1 MQSRWWWAL
10 QPACLPGML
19 QFLLRQTVNH
29 IRRFTRGTAE
39 RLRISRKQY
48 SCEPHRHSQ
57 ARTKQDTICNAIWEG
72 YFLVLNDFL
81 KKCKSYVRHC
91 LTYCLV
97 GFFLFQSLMPILLFI
112 FLTSQSIFYKK
123 QKTFAHHWRKLT
135 YRLEFHKQ
143 DVSLYL
149 VAAT

>member
-1 MQSRWWWAL
+1 MVLEKEVQHY

-72 YFLVLNDFL
+72 YFLVLNEFF

-112 FLTSQSIFYKK
+112 FLYFSKHF
-123 QKTFAHHWRKLT
+123 L
-135 YRLEFHKQ
+135 
-143 DVSLYL
+143 
-149 VAAT
+149 